1 MLSRY
6 DSVITIVLMAA
17 VAVVFGFLGGVVA
30 GAEAVAV
37 PIAATTFLLTG
48 AVCLLSHRAP
58 LPQIITHAGQTR
70 IMRGFR

>member
-37 PIAATTFLLTG
+37 PMAAITFLLTG
-48 AVCLLSHRAP
+48 AVVFCRIGHRCRRSSRMQAKP
-58 LPQIITHAGQTR
+58 GS
-70 IMRGFR
+70 